1 MITAAA
7 MLLMAATL
15 IAATTPGSGT
25 PIRKAILEALRPA
38 IEAKL
43 GVNIEFVVTSMKV
56 GDGWAFVQVEPQR
69 RGGRPIN
76 GRAYFPADWE
86 NMDGL
91 TTTAILKY
99 QNGRWYAIE
108 QAIGATDAWYCA
120 HQPVQRLLG
129 C

>member
-38 IEAKL
+38 
-43 GVNIEFVVTSMKV
+43 KV

-76 GRAYFPADWE
+76 GRAYPPADWE

-91 TTTAILKY
+91 TTMAILKY
-99 QNGRWYAIE
+99 QNGRWYTIE